1 MASSLASTLITR
13 ALDNLSRAAAGTTR
27 SGADMN
33 TKGIEWLNST
43 MLFMSR
49 KHDFIECKSTSS
61 GVTGTSVTVAN
72 TKTYTFPSGWK
83 SIYDVILL
91 DGTNY
96 RKLRMKLWPKYVR
109 ETPYPA
115 GDSTGTPVYYSPYT
129 NSFDVNP
136 VPDAVYTM
144 PIHYAIWPT
153 TITVITASCIYE
165 TDKDDVL
172 VSGMTYKGFMYLQQY
187 TDAAAWKMEFKSL
200 LDDAIADDRE
210 LPDWSPVAEA
220 FNASGGDIIL
230 GDYWLSPWCRS
241 VP

>member
-33 TKGIEWLNST
+33 TKGIEWLNSS

-91 DGTNY
+91 DGTNS

-115 GDSTGTPVYYSPYT
+115 VDSTGTPVYYSPYT

-136 VPDAVYTM
+136 VPDAVYSM

-172 VSGMTYKGFMYLQQY
+172 VSGMTYKGFMYTTSSNNSDSSRPY
-187 TDAAAWKMEFKSL
+187 SIVYRHSIYCIRYRIDIEAIGIGRVVDRCPCTIPCRIWSL
-200 LDDAIADDRE
+200 
-210 LPDWSPVAEA
+210 S
-220 FNASGGDIIL
+220 NIL
-230 GDYWLSPWCRS
+230 RP
-241 VP
+241 